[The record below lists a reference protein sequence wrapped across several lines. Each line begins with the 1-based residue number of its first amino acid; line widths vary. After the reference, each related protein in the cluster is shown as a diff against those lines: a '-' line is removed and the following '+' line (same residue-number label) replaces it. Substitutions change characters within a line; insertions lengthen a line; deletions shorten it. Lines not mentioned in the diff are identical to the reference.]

1 MEFRR
6 EFAMDV
12 PLVSETRVR
21 MIVNADDFG
30 YFDEVS
36 RGILD
41 AAARGVVTATGVMA
55 NGPALERWVE
65 QLKSL
70 PAFSVGVHL
79 NATLGQPLTEPMRKC
94 LAASNGEFRA
104 KGAFA
109 ASVLRGAVPVS
120 TVVEEWRAQIRRCLQ
135 LGLKLQFLNSH
146 EHVHML
152 PNLYRKVRGL
162 ADEFGIAHVR
172 APQPELGP
180 HITAGGMLRN
190 SVFLAARVLADTSV
204 PEPVLIGVA
213 PSGKLDPVYCQWRLP
228 RLQSGVAYELMCH
241 PGWNDAV
248 ARRNPKFD
256 AYHDWEGEMR
266 TLTGDAFAGLLRQYR
281 IELISYADLHR
292 STVEGHS

>member
-1 MEFRR
+1 
-6 EFAMDV
+6 
-12 PLVSETRVR
+12 VSEQRVR

-41 AAARGVVTATGVMA
+41 AASQGVVTATGVMA
-55 NGPALERWVE
+55 NGPALERWIE
-65 QLKSL
+65 KLKAL
-70 PAFSVGVHL
+70 TAFSVGVHL

-109 ASVLRGAVPVS
+109 ASVLRGAVPVA
-120 TVVEEWRAQIRRCLQ
+120 TVIEEWRAQIQRCLQ
-135 LGLKLQFLNSH
+135 LGLSLQFLNSH

-152 PNLYRKVRGL
+152 PSLHSKVRAL

-180 HITAGGMLRN
+180 HVTAGGVLRN
-190 SVFLAARVLADTSV
+190 AVFLGARVLSDTSI

-213 PSGKLDPVYCQWRLP
+213 PSGKLDSAYCEWRLP
-228 RLQSGVAYELMCH
+228 RLQSGATYELMCH
-241 PGWNDAV
+241 PGWNDEV

-256 AYHDWEGEMR
+256 DYHDWEGELR
-266 TLTGDAFAGLLRQYR
+266 TLTGDAFAGLLRQHR
-281 IELISYADLHR
+281 IDLISYADLDR
-292 STVEGHS
+292 STTRKLS